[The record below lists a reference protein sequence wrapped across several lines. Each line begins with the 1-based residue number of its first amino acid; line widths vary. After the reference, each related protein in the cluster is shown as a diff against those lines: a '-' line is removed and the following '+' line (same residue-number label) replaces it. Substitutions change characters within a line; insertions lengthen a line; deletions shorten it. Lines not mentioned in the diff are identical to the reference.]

1 METDRT
7 GRRRGRNNHGGEKV
21 AVVVYT
27 RPCLEL
33 VFVCQMLGLHAV
45 NKVPLFKLTR
55 RGAETPGG
63 KLLVALFSNC
73 LGYLL
78 SNPELQKL
86 VFT

>member
-1 METDRT
+1 M
-7 GRRRGRNNHGGEKV
+7 
-21 AVVVYT
+21 VVYT
-27 RPCLEL
+27 GPCLEL

-73 LGYLL
+73 LGYCCLTP
-78 SNPELQKL
+78 NYKN
-86 VFT
+86 